1 MIASTLMIEDSYDI
15 PDAVQAFGL
24 QNQYL
29 MMVVSEREK
38 EREREREKQRAVKG

>member
-1 MIASTLMIEDSYDI
+1 MIEDSYDI

-29 MMVVSEREK
+29 MMVVSEKERER